1 MYRRD
6 QVANLLKVSNKSFQ
20 STMRKAYEEKTG
32 TDLKTA
38 IYQAS
43 RCGIHV
49 DFASPADLVQL
60 FTGTLLGQGGILDK
74 RVCVFGGGSGGLQI
88 ACAVGGAR
96 SSSGYSALSNIW
108 IDPSHFHRVRDILG
122 IPVSRCNQG
131 YGSILDLTDV
141 PHDAEI
147 VIVLSR
153 HLASSDLETLLFLVA
168 SNHSV
173 TRLMVSTSS
182 LGPRVLA
189 LLNEAKDPNTDRLW
203 KASGL
208 FNSDRR
214 HVFEIFSRR
223 PTHLAPLLEQTRTL
237 SFPTDLAVSAIM
249 IGELRRTL
257 AFNGTCEETSEDM
270 DLMTNVHIGKSL
282 DSDGFSDVRCMS
294 AGGFGH
300 VVTYTKRNQEGVLK
314 LSANPYP
321 SNRSI

>member
-108 IDPSHFHRVRDILG
+108 IDPSLFHKVRGMLG
-122 IPVSRCNQG
+122 IPISRCNQG
-131 YGSILDLTDV
+131 YGGILDLTDI

-147 VIVLSR
+147 VIVLRRKGQILSPQPEPEAR
-153 HLASSDLETLLFLVA
+153 PRPDVGTEPEPLP
-168 SNHSV
+168 
-173 TRLMVSTSS
+173 ST
-182 LGPRVLA
+182 PA
-189 LLNEAKDPNTDRLW
+189 
-203 KASGL
+203 
-208 FNSDRR
+208 
-214 HVFEIFSRR
+214 
-223 PTHLAPLLEQTRTL
+223 
-237 SFPTDLAVSAIM
+237 
-249 IGELRRTL
+249 
-257 AFNGTCEETSEDM
+257 
-270 DLMTNVHIGKSL
+270 
-282 DSDGFSDVRCMS
+282 
-294 AGGFGH
+294 AGGGA
-300 VVTYTKRNQEGVLK
+300 R
-314 LSANPYP
+314 A
-321 SNRSI
+321 